1 MVGFP
6 KIEKMAI
13 YNIQLLGKGGEVLVY
28 KLNGEQY
35 AYAEK
40 LSKEQLAVEVL
51 DVQNKCYYRINT
63 PLFHIHDAVDMED
76 CVIKVSNVDSDETIL
91 ECNMLDF
98 VNEDSTEIHK
108 EFDLED
114 LVPDNYLCWARYSQ
128 GKFFDYDF
136 QLDEVFNSTKLFFR
150 MVRFEHTFYIRDIWY
165 RDEHLSALPN
175 SKTQSIFSGRPGK
188 DEFNSNDYQDL
199 TEIAKDAM
207 LLGAENVRPDGVCPI

>member
-13 YNIQLLGKGGEVLVY
+13 YNIQLFGKGGEVLVY
-28 KLNGEQY
+28 RLNGKQH
-35 AYAEK
+35 AYAVSVPKEK
-40 LSKEQLAVEVL
+40 LAEEVTEP
-51 DVQNKCYYRINT
+51 DNICYYRSNT

-76 CVIKVSNVDSDETIL
+76 CVIKITNVDSSEKII

-114 LVPDNYLCWARYSQ
+114 LVPDNYFCWARYSE

-136 QLDEVFNSTKLFFR
+136 QLDEVFNSTKMLFR

-165 RDEHLSALPN
+165 GPEHLSALPN
-175 SKTQSIFSGRPGK
+175 SATQSVFSGRPGK
-188 DEFNSNDYQDL
+188 DEYSSKDYQDL
-199 TEIAKDAM
+199 TEITKDVM
-207 LLGAENVRPDGVCPI
+207 ILGAEKQRPDGVCPI